1 MKLKLA
7 VLAAVMVA
15 VPAIAQE
22 AAAPTDTVKL
32 IVEKGITIDAGG
44 MVGDIIYSPDGKFSG
59 FDGMFEG
66 TYKTDGNKICIESA
80 VIGTSCSEYPDG
92 KKSGDS
98 FEMPG
103 PQGTMTVT
111 IK

>member
-1 MKLKLA
+1 MAKRMLT
-7 VLAAVMVA
+7 
-15 VPAIAQE
+15 PAWFH
-22 AAAPTDTVKL
+22 PTV
-32 IVEKGITIDAGG
+32 TIDAGG
-44 MVGDIIYSPDGKFSG
+44 MVGDIVYSPDGKFSG
-59 FDGMFEG
+59 FDGMFDG
-66 TYKTDGNKICIESA
+66 TYKVDGNKICIESA